1 MSLKVN
7 AQLPLTPKQ
16 KRVLDFVNRFTVE
29 HGYAPSL
36 NEIAKYV
43 EKSISTVQ
51 HFVEELQG
59 KGYLQR
65 KENVTRGLS
74 STEEGSKQIFKL
86 GYIAAGEPI
95 DPIEN
100 PEPIDVP
107 LSFLQIPGNYYALQV
122 KGNSMTED
130 NILDGDTIVIRH
142 QQVAEDG
149 DRVVAITENGATLK
163 VFRKSG
169 SKIYLEPRNHNLK
182 RIYPK
187 ELEIRGRF
195 CGLIRAGDRI

>member
-1 MSLKVN
+1 MKINTQIS
-7 AQLPLTPKQ
+7 LTPKQ
-16 KRVLDFVNRFTVE
+16 KQALDFVNKFTVK

-36 NEIAKYV
+36 QEIANHL
-43 EKSISTVQ
+43 EKSISTAQ
-51 HFVEELQG
+51 HFVEELQE
-59 KGYLQR
+59 KGYLR
-65 KENVTRGLS
+65 KRANVARGISSAKEDTR
-74 STEEGSKQIFKL
+74 QIFKL
-86 GYIAAGEPI
+86 GYIAAGNPI
-95 DPIEN
+95 EPIEN

-107 LSFLQIPGNYYALQV
+107 PSFLKSYGNYYALEV
-122 KGNSMTED
+122 KGDSMIED

-142 QQVAEDG
+142 QQTAENG

-187 ELEIRGRF
+187 ELEIRGKF
-195 CGLIRAGDRI
+195 CGLIRREE

>member
-1 MSLKVN
+1 MSIKVN

-36 NEIAKYV
+36 NEIAKYL

-95 DPIEN
+95 EPIEN

-107 LSFLQIPGNYYALQV
+107 LSFIKSPGNYYALQV
-122 KGNSMTED
+122 KGDSMVED
-130 NILDGDTIVIRH
+130 NILDGDTIIVRH
-142 QQVAEDG
+142 QQTADDR

-163 VFRKSG
+163 VLRKVG
-169 SKIYLEPRNHNLK
+169 GRVYLEPRNQNLK
-182 RIYPK
+182 PIYPK
-187 ELEIRGRF
+187 ELEIRGKF
-195 CGLIRAGDRI
+195 CGLIRSQ